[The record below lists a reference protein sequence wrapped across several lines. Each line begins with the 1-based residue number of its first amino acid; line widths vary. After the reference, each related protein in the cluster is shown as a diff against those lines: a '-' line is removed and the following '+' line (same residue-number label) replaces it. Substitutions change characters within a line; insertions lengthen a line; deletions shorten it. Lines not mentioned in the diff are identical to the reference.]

1 MFIGYHRASVSQR
14 RRQRVRRKRSKTTH
28 TQRREDSGEN
38 LVNIVLNPHFFIR
51 SEDSGEIVPHTH
63 RRTHTM
69 RCTPIIKVCTR
80 AIGTGTGRQSHSSHA
95 VTL

>member
-1 MFIGYHRASVSQR
+1 MFIGYHRERVSESQT
-14 RRQRVRRKRSKTTH
+14 KTISKKQVT